1 MRTEITVEKEEMSE
15 QELQEQRD
23 RIDGEGG
30 AA

>member
-1 MRTEITVEKEEMSE
+1 MRTKITVEKEEMSE

-23 RIDGEGG
+23 RIEGEGG